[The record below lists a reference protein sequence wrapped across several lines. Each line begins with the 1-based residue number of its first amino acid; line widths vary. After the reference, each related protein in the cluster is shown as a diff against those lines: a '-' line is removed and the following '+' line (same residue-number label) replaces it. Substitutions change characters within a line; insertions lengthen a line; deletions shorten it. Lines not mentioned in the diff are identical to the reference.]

1 MWWDSGAFVGG
12 EAGGSSTKA
21 SEGMFNIKTTL
32 NNETGRSQWRT
43 LDLQTVSKARF
54 ENKLYKIN

>member
-1 MWWDSGAFVGG
+1 
-12 EAGGSSTKA
+12 
-21 SEGMFNIKTTL
+21 L
-32 NNETGRSQWRT
+32 NNENGRSQWRT